1 MSPKLSFAFE
11 GSIRRSWFFGRRE
24 LTLRAGA
31 VLPGVEEGSA
41 SRFGTEIFRLLYAAF
56 TSRIRPYIEPTAEKP
71 IDLLAIAAN
80 LSKKPGGLDALRLK
94 NIRGNR
100 DDHTS
105 RERMIEV
112 GGTVEVEVPDD
123 ELELDLETPKV
134 ITEGYSFS
142 LLTEF
147 QSFSGK
153 GGIEYRLRYQERLP
167 GGSLASEGGVILP
180 FSDRHFQKVT
190 SFCLAADF
198 FAASAF
204 GSSLGLVP
212 AVRSGFVWELKNGEI
227 SMSLTRELERTDSS
241 AVLKSLPEMLDF
253 ETVLVRI
260 GLSET
265 FIRDAVEYL
274 EAV

>member
-1 MSPKLSFAFE
+1 M
-11 GSIRRSWFFGRRE
+11 
-24 LTLRAGA
+24 RAVA

-56 TSRIRPYIEPTAEKP
+56 TSRVRPYVEPAAEKQ
-71 IDLLAIAAN
+71 IDLLALAAN

-100 DDHTS
+100 DDRTS

-123 ELELDLETPKV
+123 EPELDMDTPKV
-134 ITEGYSFS
+134 LTEGYSFS

-147 QSFSGK
+147 QSFGGK
-153 GGIEYRLRYQERLP
+153 GGIEYKLRYQERLP
-167 GGSLASEGGVILP
+167 GGSLAAEGVKLP
-180 FSDRHFQKVT
+180 FSDRNFQKVT

-204 GSSLGLVP
+204 GSSFGLVP
-212 AVRSGFVWELKNGEI
+212 AVRSGFMWELKNGEI